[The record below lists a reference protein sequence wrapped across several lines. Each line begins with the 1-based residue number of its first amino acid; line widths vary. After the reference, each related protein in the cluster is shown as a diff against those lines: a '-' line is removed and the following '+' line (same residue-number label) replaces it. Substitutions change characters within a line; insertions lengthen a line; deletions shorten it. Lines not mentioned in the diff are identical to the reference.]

1 MSIPKT
7 FRAGTTSDNWSVNLT
22 DYPTGDG
29 WTVSM
34 LLNSGAQQYTVN
46 ATADGSEWAFS
57 VDVATSTGW
66 VSGDYAYVIQ
76 ASKGGAVYQPKTG
89 TITITAA
96 FGSTPAKLTQLETDL
111 ASVDAAIRQVI
122 SSGGIKAHRLSIPS
136 VSDREYE
143 WIELPQLRMH
153 RMWILGEI
161 ERVKKDLGL
170 QSKKSG
176 YRKIKSVLS

>member
-1 MSIPKT
+1 MSIPST
-7 FRAGTTSDNWSVNLT
+7 FRAGTTSEDWSVNLT

-34 LLNSGAQQYTVN
+34 LLNSGAQQYTAN
-46 ATADGSEWAFS
+46 ATAVGNDWVFA

-66 VSGDYAYVIQ
+66 LSGHYAYVIQ
-76 ASKGGAVYQPKTG
+76 AAKAGAVYHPKAG

-96 FGSTPAKLTQLETDL
+96 FGSTPAKLTQLEADL

-143 WIELPQLRMH
+143 WIELPELRRH
-153 RMWILGEI
+153 RMWLLGEI
-161 ERVKKDLGL
+161 ERVKKSLGL